1 MEIDDINLNDSLE
14 DTLKETN
21 VIELKMANRR
31 LERQVK
37 QFQEEQKSGLSQRAV
52 VLENLLGDANRLK
65 TQFEKSYIEVSQ
77 ERDIL
82 QSDMARIREGIPDA
96 LVDQSS
102 LTLSLRLH
110 NVELDKEIKSLRETV
125 AKLEK
130 RIDEGRFG
138 DVDGDMRSK
147 YQELEEKSKS
157 LEEET
162 KKQLGEINRLLIEKD
177 ILQSR
182 SLEQNDELREQQRL
196 NSDLKAS
203 LAGYASQ
210 SDDPVRQQNAHIQ
223 QQTIQLQEQLREVQ
237 LKLKK
242 AKEFI
247 KQQDKMLKESNLGEN
262 GGHFDEAV
270 ASLKAEVTLHE
281 EENEKLKKQVHEIR
295 LQSRR
300 EQQLIMSAWYDMSRK
315 ANKEIV
321 NAKSYPVSW
330 LGQQRLTLDSQLR
343 RR

>member
-1 MEIDDINLNDSLE
+1 
-14 DTLKETN
+14 
-21 VIELKMANRR
+21 MANRR

-242 AKEFI
+242 AKEVNNVT
-247 KQQDKMLKESNLGEN
+247 KENKG
-262 GGHFDEAV
+262 
-270 ASLKAEVTLHE
+270 
-281 EENEKLKKQVHEIR
+281 LKKSI
-295 LQSRR
+295 
-300 EQQLIMSAWYDMSRK
+300 K
-315 ANKEIV
+315 
-321 NAKSYPVSW
+321 
-330 LGQQRLTLDSQLR
+330 
-343 RR
+343 